1 MSLDYKITEAG
12 GQILIEAPHNPTF
25 DEKIKRAGAQWDA
38 ENKAWRMDAKE
49 IETARKAMQLVYGRD
64 DQPCET
70 VSVRVTVR
78 NTWGVTRGPIVILGR
93 VIAAATGRDSGAR
106 IEKDVAVER
115 GGCDSAGT
123 MTNWE
128 TIIRRR
134 TELVL
139 HDVPKRLVDGN
150 DNDDIEIE
158 ILNPAILKPLQTK
171 ALLAERERLLA
182 RLAEIDESLD
192 KLK

>member
-1 MSLDYKITEAG
+1 MSIDYKITEAS

-25 DEKIKRAGAQWDA
+25 DEKIKRAGAQWDTDS
-38 ENKAWRMDAKE
+38 KAWRMDAKE

-70 VSVRVTVR
+70 VSVRVTAK
-78 NTWGVTRGPIVILGR
+78 NGWGVTRGPIVILGR
-93 VIAAATGRDSGAR
+93 VIASATGRDSGAKV
-106 IEKDVAVER
+106 EKDVTIER

-123 MTNWE
+123 TANWE

-139 HDVPKRLVDGN
+139 HDVPKRLVAEN
-150 DNDDIEIE
+150 DNNDIEIE
-158 ILNPAILKPLQTK
+158 VLNPAIQKPLQIK
-171 ALLAERERLLA
+171 ALMAERERLLA